1 MLIPIDSNKISN
13 FRDLINSN
21 SNFIFEKYQNK
32 NGKNLFNLVC
42 SCMDWLTVSVRHL
55 ESQPE
60 KSDNIDTRAMQMF
73 SLISS
78 IDLVSE
84 SIFQLHRV
92 FINPKTLPFPNDR
105 ECFKNRLFD
114 NEDDNTYFKSIRACF
129 GAHPVNLKNTDSRRF
144 ASWPFDSHMSNSELT
159 VHLYSN
165 KVGESDLTMHL
176 NSQEL
181 IQFLIKRYN
190 YLDVI
195 SSEINIIFKEFKKS
209 LCTKI
214 IHDKTEPL
222 EMLYGLKEESKLRL
236 NNDYYNGII
245 NDLII
250 IFETNVCDIQLKEIE
265 SDYKESLKPLIAEIK
280 YNLQNM
286 LINDLLNSKILSPK
300 SELVKE
306 LSYELGKFYSWV
318 YSTKNDPLVDYY
330 LKRFNTSSN
339 NKYNFSVH
347 DSNNLLFLKVKLMLS
362 KHHQSMDINTLE

>member
-21 SNFIFEKYQNK
+21 SSFIFEKYQNK
-32 NGKNLFNLVC
+32 DGKNLFNLVC

-55 ESQPE
+55 ESQSE

-92 FINPKTLPFPNDR
+92 FINNNTLPFSNEQ

-129 GAHPVNLKNTDSRRF
+129 GAHPVNLKNTNSRRF

-165 KVGESDLTMHL
+165 KSDEEDLTMHL

-195 SSEINIIFKEFKKS
+195 SSEINIIFKE
-209 LCTKI
+209 
-214 IHDKTEPL
+214 
-222 EMLYGLKEESKLRL
+222 SKLRL
-236 NNDYYNGII
+236 NNDYYNGVI

-250 IFETNVCDIQLKEIE
+250 IFETNISDMQLKEIE

-286 LINDLLNSKILSPK
+286 LIIDLLNSETLSPK
-300 SELVKE
+300 LALMKE
-306 LSYELGKFYSWV
+306 LNYELGKFYYWV
-318 YSTKNDPLVDYY
+318 YSTKNDPLIDYY
-330 LKRFNTSSN
+330 LKKFNTSSN
-339 NKYNFSVH
+339 NKYNFSIH
-347 DSNNLLFLKVKLMLS
+347 DSKKLLFLKVKLMLN
-362 KHHQSMDINTLE
+362 KYHQSIDINTLE